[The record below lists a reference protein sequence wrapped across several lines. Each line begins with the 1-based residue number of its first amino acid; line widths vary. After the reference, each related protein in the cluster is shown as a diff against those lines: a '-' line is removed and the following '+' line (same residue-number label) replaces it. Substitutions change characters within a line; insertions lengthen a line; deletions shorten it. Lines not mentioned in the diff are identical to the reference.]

1 MNKSFNLFSGRI
13 SKVTRR
19 PILIQLADFGA
30 RTQIS
35 DLSLFGKQQRNTGK
49 IDMFVDLFLKKIIQI
64 FSRTARRI
72 NAAILLSTIS
82 LFTSNASG
90 SNSIWIVSFGQAIV
104 VPCSDSMFWCKL
116 VQTPGPGW
124 GTLQSCQN
132 FLLSYIFTF
141 LQAIVGN
148 MKIIITVYNT
158 EH

>member
-64 FSRTARRI
+64 F
-72 NAAILLSTIS
+72 
-82 LFTSNASG
+82 FKD
-90 SNSIWIVSFGQAIV
+90 
-104 VPCSDSMFWCKL
+104 CSEDKCRDIAFNDK
-116 VQTPGPGW
+116 
-124 GTLQSCQN
+124 
-132 FLLSYIFTF
+132 F
-141 LQAIVGN
+141 
-148 MKIIITVYNT
+148 VY
-158 EH
+158 EQCLGE

>member
-35 DLSLFGKQQRNTGK
+35 DLSLFGKQKRNTGK
-49 IDMFVDLFLKKIIQI
+49 IDMFVDLFLKNLLKY

-90 SNSIWIVSFGQAIV
+90 SNSI
-104 VPCSDSMFWCKL
+104 
-116 VQTPGPGW
+116 
-124 GTLQSCQN
+124 
-132 FLLSYIFTF
+132 
-141 LQAIVGN
+141 
-148 MKIIITVYNT
+148 
-158 EH
+158 